1 MDLEKIASD
10 AVSGDEDAFVMLMKA
25 YKTDLYRTAYAYL
38 KNEQDAIEAVQET
51 TYRAY
56 KSIQTLKQP
65 VYAKT
70 WMIRIMIN
78 VCQTELKKKKRMVP
92 HLTEENGIA
101 SDDNASFI
109 ETAEALD
116 SLEPEERELVHMK
129 YFQDMTITQVA
140 HALNMPEGTV
150 KTKLYK
156 SLSRLKRWFEKGE
169 HTRVSK

>member
-25 YKTDLYRTAYAYL
+25 YKMDLYKTAYAYL

-65 VYAKT
+65 AYGKT
-70 WMIRIMIN
+70 WMIRIVIN
-78 VCQTELKKKKRMVP
+78 VCQAELKKKKRMSP
-92 HLTEENGIA
+92 QIIEENEMV
-101 SDDNASFI
+101 SDATDSFL

-116 SLEPEERELVHMK
+116 SLEPQERELVHMK

-140 HALNMPEGTV
+140 YALNMPEGTV

>member
-10 AVSGDEDAFVMLMKA
+10 AISGDEDAFVVLMKT

-38 KNEQDAIEAVQET
+38 KNEHDAIEAVQET
-51 TYRAY
+51 AYRAY

-65 VYAKT
+65 AYAKS
-70 WMIRIMIN
+70 WMVRIIIN
-78 VCQTELKKKKRMVP
+78 VCQDELKKKKRITTQ
-92 HLTEENGIA
+92 LFREFEITSE
-101 SDDNASFI
+101 DKDSFI
-109 ETAEALD
+109 ETAEALE
-116 SLEPEERELVHMK
+116 SLDPEARELIQMK

-156 SLSRLKRWFEKGE
+156 TLASLKRWFEKGE

>member
-25 YKTDLYRTAYAYL
+25 FKADLYRTAYAYL
-38 KNEQDAIEAVQET
+38 KNEQDAVDAVQET

-56 KSIQTLKQP
+56 KSIKTLKQP
-65 VYAKT
+65 AYAKT

-92 HLTEENGIA
+92 QLFEESEMA
-101 SDDNASFI
+101 TDVKDSFL

-116 SLEPEERELVHMK
+116 SLEPDERELVHMK